1 MWFLEQLM
9 PDSAVYNIPAA
20 LRLRGGFDVAAMRR
34 ALVGLVD
41 RHESLRTRLVT
52 DGDGV
57 PRAVIDPPG
66 GALVDVVD
74 LSVGVVDGGSSG
86 VDRALELLAV
96 MSHER
101 VDLGLGPVF
110 RAVVARVGVDDH
122 VVLMVVHHVAAD
134 QWSLGVMGRELSSL
148 YATEVA
154 GVASVLPDLP
164 FQYVDFAASQR
175 AWMQGD
181 EFERQLGYWREQLRD
196 LTPVELPLDRPR
208 PPMETYVGETLRWP
222 IPAGLL
228 ADVERFA
235 QREGVTFFAVMLA
248 SFELLLARYGDRD
261 DVSVG
266 VPFSNRRDVGTE
278 SVVGNFVN
286 TIVLRG
292 DLSGSPSFVEFVH
305 RVQGALLDAAA
316 NQDVPFEALVADLAV
331 HRDMSRAPLVQ
342 VLFNIH
348 QPPSQIAELAGLD
361 VEPLF
366 IDRHVAQFELSVLV
380 LTGEAVVEPQVVV
393 EFNADVFV
401 VGSVERLVGAWGV
414 LLAAGVGDGSLGVG
428 VLPLVAGGDRE
439 LLLSGGGLGGVVV
452 PGWLRVDEWFAS
464 VVGSCGGAVAVSCGG
479 EVLSYEGL
487 DVLSN
492 RLARVLVGLGVGPGS
507 CVGVAVERS
516 VGMVVALLGVL
527 KAGAA
532 YVPLDPG
539 FPGERLAFMVAD
551 SGVGVVV
558 TSGVVAAG
566 VFDGSL
572 FDVSGLRFVDLDR
585 DAGVIGGM
593 DGSSLGVVGGEVAYV
608 IYTSGSTGVPKGVV
622 VGHRGVIKFL
632 ASMQVEPGLSVGDV
646 LVAVTTLSFD
656 ISVLEVFLP
665 LVSGASV
672 VVAPGEVVGDGR
684 LLAGLIESSGASVV
698 QATPTTWSMLLE
710 SGWVGSPGLKVLCG
724 GEAMS
729 RGLAD
734 RLVGCC
740 GSVWNMFG
748 PTETTIWSTVFEV
761 SPGGVGLVPIGR
773 PIANT
778 VCRVLDSAG
787 ELVPVGVPGE
797 LFIGGAGVALGYL
810 GRDELTA
817 ERFVPDRF
825 GSGGRLYRT
834 GDLVRWRGDRCLEFL
849 GRLDHQV
856 KVRGYR
862 IELGEVESVL
872 RACPGVVE
880 AVVVADGVAASARL
894 VAYLTVLDGAG
905 GVDVGMLREWVGS
918 RLPGYM
924 VPSVFITLDH
934 FPMTPNRKIDRN
946 ALPAPD
952 GSRAAT
958 IEFVA
963 PRDDVESTIARTMA
977 EVLHV
982 ERVGAYDDFFELGGH
997 SLLASSLLVRLSDT
1011 FRTTLR
1017 LRDFFQ
1023 GPNVAGIAD
1032 RLCADPAE
1040 RDRVHRIAR
1049 VQARLAALTA
1059 EQVAE
1064 LLAAKRAERAGSA

>member
-1 MWFLEQLM
+1 M
-9 PDSAVYNIPAA
+9 PGGAAGAGGSRRDRGAIPVVAHDGDLRTSSAQQRLLFIEDFMPGTALHNVPIA
-20 LRLRGGFDVAAMRR
+20 LRLVGRLDVGALDAALTGIVQRHEVLR
-34 ALVGLVD
+34 TNYALVEGQYVQ
-41 RHESLRTRLVT
+41 RIAPAGPVAVT
-52 DGDGV
+52 
-57 PRAVIDPPG
+57 
-66 GALVDVVD
+66 VVD
-74 LSVGVVDGGSSG
+74 LRDVEPDAGAAVLDREMRSEAARPFDLSSDLTVRGRLFRTADDAHVLVLTMHHIASDGWS
-86 VDRALELLAV
+86 
-96 MSHER
+96 
-101 VDLGLGPVF
+101 
-110 RAVVARVGVDDH
+110 VARLADELVEIYTADVHGRAPQLPELPIQYADYAAWHRAAWEDDDGSEGMAYWTGI
-122 VVLMVVHHVAAD
+122 LA
-134 QWSLGVMGRELSSL
+134 GELPIL
-148 YATEVA
+148 
-154 GVASVLPDLP
+154 DLP
-164 FQYVDFAASQR
+164 TDH
-175 AWMQGD
+175 
-181 EFERQLGYWREQLRD
+181 
-196 LTPVELPLDRPR
+196 PR
-208 PPMETYVGETLRWP
+208 PPVQSYRGGE
-222 IPAGLL
+222 
-228 ADVERFA
+228 VRFEFDA
-235 QREGVTFFAVMLA
+235 ELMAAVTAFSRRAGVTPFVTLIASYAAV
-248 SFELLLARYGDRD
+248 LAR
-261 DVSVG
+261 
-266 VPFSNRRDVGTE
+266 FSGQDEVVIGTASANRGPRETTNLIGL
-278 SVVGNFVN
+278 FVN
-286 TIVLRG
+286 TLPIRIRIDRG
-292 DLSGSPSFVEFVH
+292 ASFAALVEEV
-305 RVQGALLDAAA
+305 RRQWLGALAH
-316 NQDVPFEALVADLAV
+316 QDVPFERVVEAV
-331 HRDMSRAPLVQ
+331 RPTRDVSRAPIFQTMFVFQNMALPDLRLPGIV
-342 VLFNIH
+342 
-348 QPPSQIAELAGLD
+348 
-361 VEPLF
+361 VEPLS
-366 IDRHVAQFELSVLV
+366 ITTGAYHLDLGVQLV
-380 LTGEAVVEPQVVV
+380 PGPAGVSGSV

-622 VGHRGVIKFL
+622 VGHRGVINFL

-946 ALPAPD
+946 ALPAV
-952 GSRAAT
+952 GGV
-958 IEFVA
+958 EQVGVVGYVA
-963 PRDDVESTIARTMA
+963 PRDEFEATIAA
-977 EVLHV
+977 IWADVLGV
-982 ERVGAYDDFFELGGH
+982 ERVGDVRRLLRTRRSFAARHPVGG
-997 SLLASSLLVRLSDT
+997 
-1011 FRTTLR
+1011 
-1017 LRDFFQ
+1017 
-1023 GPNVAGIAD
+1023 
-1032 RLCADPAE
+1032 
-1040 RDRVHRIAR
+1040 
-1049 VQARLAALTA
+1049 
-1059 EQVAE
+1059 
-1064 LLAAKRAERAGSA
+1064 AGS